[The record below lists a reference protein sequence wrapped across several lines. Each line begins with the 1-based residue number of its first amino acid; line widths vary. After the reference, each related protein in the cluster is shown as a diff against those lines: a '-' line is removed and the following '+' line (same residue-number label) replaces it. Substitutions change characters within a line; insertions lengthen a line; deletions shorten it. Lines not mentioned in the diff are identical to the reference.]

1 MAASGDLHVGDA
13 QVERNLGGHHMRS
26 SYSQEGAS
34 QVLQEE
40 LSKVPNI
47 GPDYSLPKN
56 KDLDSL
62 LNGVQLTRES
72 AKKQVTA
79 YTVSEREAS
88 NVSRRLFE
96 YYDRN
101 RSGELEDTEIANM
114 LKDLYKG
121 ISPDFVPTSVE
132 VQGLRKVLDRDRDG
146 KVTVEDLRLQTD
158 RHLCVDN
165 SFGVDGY
172 YPFAKQSINFS
183 QNPLMFD
190 SEFGRPRPLDELT
203 RASGLIHPVRDAE
216 IGLSHARKV
225 FERYDTDKNKVL
237 EPQEILPILIDTFK
251 MLNRDRLPT
260 REDIE
265 LYLGMMDGNGDK
277 RVSVE
282 EFESF
287 FLRAAH
293 KRNIT
298 VPNPN

>member
-1 MAASGDLHVGDA
+1 MPVTHLAGQNMHSD
-13 QVERNLGGHHMRS
+13 
-26 SYSQEGAS
+26 YSQDGAS
-34 QVLQEE
+34 QVIHEE
-40 LSKVPNI
+40 PSKVPQLS
-47 GPDYSLPKN
+47 PEYSLPKN
-56 KDLDSL
+56 KDLDAM
-62 LNGVQLTRES
+62 LNGVQLSRQS
-72 AKKQVTA
+72 AKKQISA
-79 YTVSEREAS
+79 YTVSESEAT

-101 RSGELEDTEIANM
+101 RSGELEDSEIANM

-121 ISPDFVPTSVE
+121 ISPDFTPTSLE
-132 VQGLRKVLDRDRDG
+132 IQGLRKVLDKDRDG
-146 KVTVEDLRLQTD
+146 RVTLEDLRMQTD
-158 RHLCVDN
+158 KHLCVDN
-165 SFGVDGY
+165 SFGVEGY

-190 SEFGRPRPLDELT
+190 SEFGRPRPIDELT

-216 IGLSHARKV
+216 IGLTHARKV
-225 FERYDTDKNKVL
+225 FERYDTDKNRVL

-298 VPNPN
+298 VSNPN